1 MKITDAENIESGE
14 KELIDTIT
22 GDLNW
27 EVIETVFKEKYRLGL
42 QDDVEYKQG
51 DIVIHNNK
59 IAYKLEFDIKISLS
73 VIFDRT
79 GECLEVTALSD
90 TKDPLENAAV
100 HNLFEPET
108 EPFSESSANGN
119 VSDMASRIAEMIS
132 DINQK

>member
-1 MKITDAENIESGE
+1 MKITDAENIVSGE

-27 EVIETVFKEKYRLGL
+27 EVIETVFQKKYRLGL

-51 DIVIHNNK
+51 DIIIHNNK
-59 IAYKLEFDIKISLS
+59 IAYKLDFDIKITLS

-79 GECLEVTALSD
+79 GECLEVAALSD
-90 TKDPLENAAV
+90 TKGPLENAVV

-108 EPFSESSANGN
+108 ESLSESPANGN
-119 VSDMASRIAEMIS
+119 VSEMASRIAEMIS